1 MVQNVDDVHVKV
13 ALAEA
18 VIQVLAALKQSKEDV
33 AGRLVARLSH
43 CWRLYPVVGAEA
55 AWNIILH
62 TFIVSL
68 LNVKGFLIDRLS
80 FKLIRILQSFNR
92 KDPRSGIDKPRK
104 SSSQMQG
111 LIET

>member
-43 CWRLYPVVGAEA
+43 C
-55 AWNIILH
+55 
-62 TFIVSL
+62 
-68 LNVKGFLIDRLS
+68 
-80 FKLIRILQSFNR
+80 
-92 KDPRSGIDKPRK
+92 
-104 SSSQMQG
+104 
-111 LIET
+111 